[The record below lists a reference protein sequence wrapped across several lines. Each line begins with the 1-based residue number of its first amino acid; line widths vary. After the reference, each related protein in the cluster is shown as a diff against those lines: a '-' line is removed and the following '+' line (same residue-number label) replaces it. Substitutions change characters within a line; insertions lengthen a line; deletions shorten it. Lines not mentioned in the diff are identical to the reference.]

1 MSDCVRAARVVSG
14 GQQFIARRLIL
25 MKSCERWSGLSPV
38 SLCVWTT
45 CERGTFWTENHSSRI
60 WYFHLVHFFVWD
72 SSLCVGCCK
81 ALRIRFQYFLSVFAF
96 DCFTV
101 NVMLYFEAS
110 TQHTNS
116 SAPYPPH
123 RRGKLNN
130 GKRCTGTVL
139 AWLIMNPVGTFLSE
153 IPSTQMW
160 LWSPTHLLVKPF
172 VYEGQPIWRKLA

>member
-153 IPSTQMW
+153 IQMDC
-160 LWSPTHLLVKPF
+160 
-172 VYEGQPIWRKLA
+172 